1 MVCEKLP
8 SPSDIT
14 DAKAE
19 KLMSSLSK
27 PFCLLPEATQQ
38 LKKAFVACSSS
49 SDAPSIAFVSKMIM
63 VKEHFCNQY

>member
-8 SPSDIT
+8 SPSEIT
-14 DAKAE
+14 ETRAE

-27 PFCLLPEATQQ
+27 PFDFLPETTQQ

-49 SDAPSIAFVSKMIM
+49 FDAPSIAFVSKMIM
-63 VKEHFCNQY
+63 VN